1 MAHYLALT
9 CEALARS
16 IYAAAAQTEHTI
28 TVQLYRQGLHNRPK
42 NLRTVLQEQIDAA
55 ADQPVDA
62 ILLAYGMCGTATV
75 NLTARHTPLVIP
87 RAHDCI
93 TLYLGS
99 RQRYEDEFDRHP
111 GTYWY
116 SVDYMERAEPGVS
129 VALGA
134 TGIEAT
140 EAEYEMYVQKYG
152 QENADMLVEEMRRW
166 TQHYTRAAFIDT
178 NLGNSHPFVTK
189 AKDKADKEG
198 WVFERMQ
205 GNRRLLDM
213 LINGEWPDDEF
224 LIVPPGHTIRQQY
237 DAGLVQAVME
247 NG

>member
-1 MAHYLALT
+1 MTHYLALT

-16 IYAAAAQTEHTI
+16 VYAAAAQTDHTI

-55 ADQPVDA
+55 TDQPVDA
-62 ILLAYGMCGTATV
+62 ILLAYGMCGTATMG
-75 NLTARHTPLVIP
+75 LTARHTPLVIP

-116 SVDYMERAEPGVS
+116 CVDYMERAEPGVS

-134 TGIEAT
+134 AGIEAT
-140 EAEYEMYVQKYG
+140 EAEYERYVQKYG
-152 QENADMLVEEMRRW
+152 QENADMLIEKMRRW
-166 TQHYTRAAFIDT
+166 THHYTRAAFIDT
-178 NLGNSHPFVTK
+178 NLGNSDPFVAK

-198 WVFERMQ
+198 WIFERMQ